1 MLASVRR
8 KVRTAALHGLDTLTG
23 SNLQGFILAL
33 VRHRAQRLPPDD
45 ALRFVLGLEADFYP
59 LEGKLSV
66 AYDKG
71 LHTKH
76 RHMRYHDFF
85 VDRIGA
91 GERVLDIG
99 CGPGKLAFEIASRAD
114 ARVLAVDIMPHH
126 VERAR
131 REFQHENVRYEV
143 ADATADLPGETFDVA
158 VLSNVLEHLH
168 ERPVFL
174 RKVVA
179 AARPKRL
186 LIRVPLFERDWRVPL
201 KKELGLE
208 WRLDKDHKIEYT
220 LDEVANELGEAGLAI
235 AHQEVHW
242 GEVWLEARS
251 SDETTSEDADENR
264 G

>member
-1 MLASVRR
+1 MVE
-8 KVRTAALHGLDTLTG
+8 
-23 SNLQGFILAL
+23 
-33 VRHRAQRLPPDD
+33 HRAKRLAPDD
-45 ALRFVLGLEADFYP
+45 ALRFVLGLEANLYP

-66 AYDKG
+66 AYDRG

-85 VDRIGA
+85 VDRIDA

-131 REFQHENVRYEV
+131 RDFQHANVRYEV
-143 ADATADLPGETFDVA
+143 ADATAGLPGETFDVA

-168 ERPVFL
+168 ERPTFL
-174 RKVVA
+174 KKVVA
-179 AARPKRL
+179 AARPQRL

-220 LDEVANELGEAGLAI
+220 LDEVATELGEASLTI

-242 GEVWLEARS
+242 GEVWLEARPQP
-251 SDETTSEDADENR
+251 
-264 G
+264 

>member
-1 MLASVRR
+1 MLGSVRR
-8 KVRTAALHGLDTLTG
+8 RVQSAALTGLDTMTG
-23 SNLQGFILAL
+23 SHLQGLITAL
-33 VRHRAQRLPPDD
+33 VKHRAKRLAPDD
-45 ALRFVLGLEADFYP
+45 ALRFVLGLEADLYP
-59 LEGKLSV
+59 IEGRLSV

-85 VDRIGA
+85 VERIAA
-91 GERVLDIG
+91 GDRVLDIG

-114 ARVLAVDIMPHH
+114 AKVLAVDILPHH
-126 VERAR
+126 IERAR
-131 REFQHENVRYEV
+131 RDFQHANISYEV
-143 ADATADLPGETFDVA
+143 ADATVDLPGEAFDVA

-174 RKVVA
+174 QKVVA
-179 AARPKRL
+179 AVRPKRL

-220 LDEVANELGEAGLAI
+220 LDEVASELGEAGLVI

-242 GEVWLEARS
+242 GEVWLEARP
-251 SDETTSEDADENR
+251 DAGSGIDA
-264 G
+264 